1 MELWQLDAT
10 DLAALIRTGRA
21 SSVEAVDSVLKR
33 LHKVNPAINAVVKV
47 FEAEARTAAE
57 TADAAR
63 ARGHALGPLHGVP
76 VTIKINVD
84 LTGTVTDNGVVALK
98 DFITQEDSP
107 VVANLK
113 HAGAIIIGRTNAPAF
128 SMRLYTDNG
137 LHGRTLNPLDPT
149 VTPGGSS
156 GGAGAS
162 IAVGIAPIAHGN
174 DIGGSVRIPG
184 YCNGIVGL
192 RPGLGRV
199 PGFNPSSAA
208 AGRGIGAML
217 MAVQGP
223 HTRTVRDAR
232 LALEVMARGD
242 RRDWRWNDVP
252 MQGPAPARPIRV
264 ALVPEFPGSKTH
276 PAQAAAV
283 IEWGAPGDALGDAAP
298 QAAALLVSGTTAL
311 TGGCPAGW
319 AESAS
324 LTCYKVFNRADTW
337 ANSHAFCK
345 LQGLNGGLA
354 SASSPADW
362 AALKFVNNGA
372 SSWIGGH
379 DQGRPE
385 FK

>member
-1 MELWQLDAT
+1 MPSSSQTPGPT
-10 DLAALIRTGRA
+10 DTAFYLSG
-21 SSVEAVDSVLKR
+21 SQ
-33 LHKVNPAINAVVKV
+33 
-47 FEAEARTAAE
+47 AE
-57 TADAAR
+57 
-63 ARGHALGPLHGVP
+63 GV
-76 VTIKINVD
+76 
-84 LTGTVTDNGVVALK
+84 G
-98 DFITQEDSP
+98 
-107 VVANLK
+107 
-113 HAGAIIIGRTNAPAF
+113 AF
-128 SMRLYTDNG
+128 SVAASALVRYSTG
-137 LHGRTLNPLDPT
+137 PFGAA
-149 VTPGGSS
+149 
-156 GGAGAS
+156 GGALTLAS
-162 IAVGIAPIAHGN
+162 GTFLTVEGPSAPPTLP
-174 DIGGSVRIPG
+174 S
-184 YCNGIVGL
+184 
-192 RPGLGRV
+192 GRV
-199 PGFNPSSAA
+199 AFSASA
-208 AGRGIGAML
+208 W
-217 MAVQGP
+217 VKC
-223 HTRTVRDAR
+223 
-232 LALEVMARGD
+232 
-242 RRDWRWNDVP
+242 
-252 MQGPAPARPIRV
+252 PA
-264 ALVPEFPGSKTH
+264 